1 MMKKVLGL
9 GLFAGLILALS
20 VFGFGCKKA
29 EQAKEEAKPAAKVE
43 APAKGVAVAEFTFED
58 GKQKW
63 FPSKN
68 VKIAQ
73 DKSKKHGGD
82 ASLKITSSSS
92 ANLWNYAESPKFDLV
107 PGKHYKFSGW
117 MLVESFKSPVD
128 KPLFQLKVGIY
139 KDGKWIKNQ
148 ITKNY
153 DLAKK
158 GEWQQLTVEFDAPN
172 ESNLTGN
179 MTVDK
184 RPMEKNIEGTIYV
197 DDLVL
202 EKMN

>member
-1 MMKKVLGL
+1 MMKKVSVL
-9 GLFAGLILALS
+9 GLFVGLILALS
-20 VFGFGCKKA
+20 VFGSGCKKA
-29 EQAKEEAKPAAKVE
+29 EEVKPTAKVE
-43 APAKGVAVAEFTFED
+43 APAKGVTVAEFTFED

-92 ANLWNYAESPKFDLV
+92 ANLWNYAEAPKFEV
-107 PGKHYKFSGW
+107 IAGKHYKFSGW

-148 ITKNY
+148 LTKDY
-153 DLAKK
+153 ILAKK

-172 ESNLTGN
+172 ESKLTGN

-184 RPMEKNIEGTIYV
+184 RPMEKNVEATIYV